1 MTTFNGLSAGKL
13 RADLD
18 PAIIG
23 RDIVV
28 VDKTTSTNDSVL
40 ERTLPSTPEGL
51 VVFAERQ
58 TAGRGQRNNSWE
70 SAAGKGLWFSI
81 LLRPKIDIG
90 ASAQLAEWAAS
101 TVADTISTEFARQ
114 ATVKLPNDVVM
125 IGKKIAGVLVEMR
138 AQKNAPHI
146 AIVGIGLNVNQR
158 SEDFSDELRPRAIS
172 LAMALDRSAKGR
184 IRRGEQVDR
193 QQLAVAL
200 LRNLDASY
208 QKIFRGGSSSPL
220 SASRTDSSSGEL
232 DAKE

>member
-1 MTTFNGLSAGKL
+1 MTTFDVLSAGKL

-90 ASAQLAEWAAS
+90 ASPQLAEWAAC
-101 TVADTISTEFARQ
+101 TIADTISTEFARE
-114 ATVKLPNDVVM
+114 ATVKLPNDVVVA
-125 IGKKIAGVLVEMR
+125 GKKIAGVLVEMR
-138 AQKNAPHI
+138 AQKNSPHI
-146 AIVGIGLNVNQR
+146 AIVGIGLNVSQR
-158 SEDFSDELRPRAIS
+158 AEDFSDELRPRAIS

-208 QKIFRGGSSSPL
+208 QKIFCGGSSSPL
-220 SASRTDSSSGEL
+220 V
-232 DAKE
+232 DAKNNAPSAPN

>member
-1 MTTFNGLSAGKL
+1 MTTFDALSADKL
-13 RADLD
+13 RAGLD
-18 PAIIG
+18 SAIIG

-28 VDKTTSTNDSVL
+28 VDETTSTNDSVL

-81 LLRPKIDIG
+81 LLRPKIGIG

-125 IGKKIAGVLVEMR
+125 AGKKIAGVLVEMR

-172 LAMALDRSAKGR
+172 LAMAL
-184 IRRGEQVDR
+184 RRPVDR

-208 QKIFRGGSSSPL
+208 QKIFCGGSSSPL
-220 SASRTDSSSGEL
+220 L
-232 DAKE
+232 DAKNNAPSAPS

>member
-1 MTTFNGLSAGKL
+1 MTRLPVHEIRDALSGCT
-13 RADLD
+13 
-18 PAIIG
+18 IG

-28 VDKTTSTNDSVL
+28 VDETTSTNDSVL

-125 IGKKIAGVLVEMR
+125 AGKKIAGVLVEMR

-158 SEDFSDELRPRAIS
+158 TEDFSDELRPRAIS
-172 LAMALDRSAKGR
+172 LAMAL
-184 IRRGEQVDR
+184 RRPVDR

-208 QKIFRGGSSSPL
+208 QKIFCGGSSSPL
-220 SASRTDSSSGEL
+220 L
-232 DAKE
+232 DAKNNAPSAPS